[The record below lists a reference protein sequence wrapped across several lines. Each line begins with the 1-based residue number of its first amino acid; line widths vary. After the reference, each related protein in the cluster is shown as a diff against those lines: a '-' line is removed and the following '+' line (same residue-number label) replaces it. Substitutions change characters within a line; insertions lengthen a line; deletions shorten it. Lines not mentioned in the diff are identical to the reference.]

1 MSFPSR
7 SDSFMR
13 HNTTSNEAYSKGLKT
28 AVHKMAASLEM
39 RVKYTEA
46 EFRDIGISMP

>member
-1 MSFPSR
+1 
-7 SDSFMR
+7 MR

-28 AVHKMAASLEM
+28 AVQFEM